1 MNGSVA
7 IVGAG
12 VIGTVA
18 AIELN
23 RLGYEVT
30 LIDRE
35 EPGSSGAASFGNGGW
50 LCPAS
55 IIPVSVPSL
64 LWRLPSLLFGKSA
77 PLSGNLGFAIRNAP
91 HFLRFVTSGL
101 THKRVRHKAAALST
115 LLSDSVARHQALA
128 MEAGLAQLIRK
139 DGLLYTYGT
148 ERAFR
153 RDLGW
158 WRLRRDLGVN
168 WTFLDGK
175 TLRAEEP
182 GIQRDCFGAVLVI
195 DGGHC
200 IDPAAYVR
208 GLADYAQRCGVHFLR
223 AEVTQLIHAD
233 QRLVGLETSNGTFA
247 FDAAVI
253 CGGAHSRPLAQG
265 IGDDPPLL
273 SERGYHVGLPPG
285 QRLRRP
291 VMFDDALM
299 VATPM
304 AGGTRLAGQVEIAAP
319 ETAPDWSRAQALL
332 DLARGYLGA
341 LPADIRQPCV
351 SVWMGCRPAVADE
364 LPIIGRATNLNNAHF
379 AFGHGFTGLGA
390 APATA
395 ALVCCSLQPGRATN
409 PQNSPFSP
417 QRFPARPG
425 RAL

>member
-12 VIGTVA
+12 VNGTVA

-35 EPGSSGAASFGNGGW
+35 EPESRGAASLGNGGW

-64 LWRLPSLLFGKSA
+64 LWRLPSYLFGKSA
-77 PLSGNLGFAIRNAP
+77 PLSGNPSFGIRNAP

-101 THKRVRHKAAALST
+101 THKRVRLKSGALST

-128 MEAGLAQLIRK
+128 REAGPTQLIRK
-139 DGLLYTYGT
+139 DGLLYIYGT

-153 RDLGW
+153 RDLPW
-158 WRLRRDLGVN
+158 WNLRRDLGVS
-168 WTFLDGK
+168 WTLADGK
-175 TLRAEEP
+175 RLRAEEP
-182 GIQRDCFGAVLVI
+182 AIERNYFGAVLVI

-200 IDPAAYVR
+200 VDPAAYVK
-208 GLADYAQRCGVHFLR
+208 GLAEYAQKCGVHFLR
-223 AEVTQLIHAD
+223 AEVTQLIHAG
-233 QRLVGLETSNGTFA
+233 QRLAGPETSNGTFA
-247 FDAAVI
+247 LDAAVI
-253 CGGAHSRPLAQG
+253 CGGAHSRPLVQW

-273 SERGYHVGLPPG
+273 SERGYHVGLPSG
-285 QRLRRP
+285 QGLRRP

-304 AGGTRLAGQVEIAAP
+304 FAGIRLAGQVEITTP
-319 ETAPDWSRAQALL
+319 ETAPDWSRAQSLL
-332 DLARGYLGA
+332 DLARVYLGV
-341 LPADIRQPCV
+341 LPADIQQPGV

-364 LPIIGRATNLNNAHF
+364 LSVIGRATNIKNVHF
-379 AFGHGFTGLGA
+379 AFGHGFAGLGA
-390 APATA
+390 ALATA
-395 ALVCCSLQPGRATN
+395 ALVGRSLQSGRATN
-409 PQNSPFSP
+409 PQHSPFSP
-417 QRFPARPG
+417 QRFPARTS

>member
-23 RLGYEVT
+23 RLGYDVT

-35 EPGSSGAASFGNGGW
+35 KPGSRGAASFGNGGW

-64 LWRLPSLLFGKSA
+64 LWRLPSYLFGKSA

-91 HFLRFVTSGL
+91 HFLQFVTSGL
-101 THKRVRHKAAALST
+101 THKRVRYKAGALST
-115 LLSDSVARHQALA
+115 LLSDSVERHQALA
-128 MEAGLAQLIRK
+128 REAGLAQLIRK

-153 RDLGW
+153 RDLSW
-158 WRLRRDLGVN
+158 WNLRRDLGVS

-182 GIQRDCFGAVLVI
+182 GIERDCFGAVLVN

-208 GLADYAQRCGVHFLR
+208 GLADYAREGGVHFIR
-223 AEVTQLIHAD
+223 AEVTKLIHAD
-233 QRLVGLETSNGTFA
+233 QRLAGLETSQGTFA

-253 CGGAHSRPLAQG
+253 CSGAHSRSIVQG

-285 QRLRRP
+285 QGLKRP

-304 AGGTRLAGQVEIAAP
+304 ADGIRLAGQVEIAAP
-319 ETAPDWSRAQALL
+319 NAAPDWSRAQALL
-332 DLARGYLGA
+332 DLAHGYLGK
-341 LPADIRQPCV
+341 LPADIRQPGV
-351 SVWMGCRPAVADE
+351 SVWMGCRPAIADE
-364 LPIIGRATNLNNAHF
+364 LPVIGRATNLNNVQF

-395 ALVCCSLQPGRATN
+395 ALVGHSLQSGRAIN

-417 QRFPARPG
+417 QRFPVRTS